1 MTDIEVPRTT
11 SPTLAFAL
19 ERVQMN
25 PDITFPEVRD
35 AGKLAGLIIYPV
47 VYGKARGMLGLGPM
61 VPSRRRVQRE
71 EPPQEE
77 PAEESSEPQPAAP
90 LAKPAVLQPAHD
102 STDAAIDVPVTRRGR
117 KPRAVAL
124 GDTMGDLSA
133 SIRSLM
139 EHHERMRIAL
149 DRIRR
154 VVDEALA

>member
-11 SPTLAFAL
+11 SPSLAFAL

-61 VPSRRRVQRE
+61 LPTRRRVQRE
-71 EPPQEE
+71 EQPQEAPEAAVSAE
-77 PAEESSEPQPAAP
+77 PAVPTPPPLADSTAAP
-90 LAKPAVLQPAHD
+90 VARSRRPRTS
-102 STDAAIDVPVTRRGR
+102 ST
-117 KPRAVAL
+117 
-124 GDTMGDLSA
+124 DTMGDLTA
-133 SIRSLM
+133 SLRSLM

-149 DRIRR
+149 EQIRR
-154 VVDEALA
+154 VVEDALA

>member
-61 VPSRRRVQRE
+61 LPTRRRVQRE
-71 EPPQEE
+71 EPPQEP
-77 PAEESSEPQPAAP
+77 PAEASSKPQPAVPAE
-90 LAKPAVLQPAHD
+90 PAVLQPAHD
-102 STDAAIDVPVTRRGR
+102 STDAVIAVPVARRGR
-117 KPRAVAL
+117 KPRSVAL
-124 GDTMGDLSA
+124 GETMGDLSA

-154 VVDEALA
+154 VVEDALA